1 MKIGLIV
8 EGDSDK
14 AFFDDY
20 FMKNFSFD
28 KRNLLVLT
36 SGKKKGQCEIEN
48 KQIIHAHIETLIGK
62 KCKHIFILVDLNTQS
77 KEQKKYECVI
87 LLKNDYA
94 KNVNL
99 KKFEDKFSSLKVIVI
114 SQEIESWLYSAWD
127 FSDNKMKKDL
137 NLLFK
142 NIEESKK
149 KRYTSLNEKDLL
161 KKFISYKKPLDLRK
175 NQSLKYFMDKLEQ
188 CK

>member
-14 AFFDDY
+14 LFFESY
-20 FMKNFSFD
+20 FKPNIYKNMIVTSP
-28 KRNLLVLT
+28 LT
-36 SGKKKGQCEIEN
+36 SGKKKGQCRIEN

-62 KCKHIFILVDLNTQS
+62 KCTHIFILVDLNTQS

-99 KKFEDKFSSLKVIVI
+99 KNFKDKFNNLKVIVI
-114 SQEIESWLYSAWD
+114 AQEIESWLYSAWD

-161 KKFISYKKPLDLRK
+161 KKFISYKKPIDLGK
-175 NQSLKYFMDKLEQ
+175 NKSLKYFMDKLEQ

>member
-14 AFFDDY
+14 AFFDNY
-20 FMKNFSFD
+20 FMEKFGFT
-28 KRNLLVLT
+28 KRNLLVYT
-36 SGKKKGQCEIEN
+36 SGKKKGQCNITN
-48 KQIIHAHIETLIGK
+48 RQKIQSHIETLIDNN
-62 KCKHIFILVDLNTQS
+62 CTNIFVLVDLNTQLDNQTKFS
-77 KEQKKYECVI
+77 CPI
-87 LLKNDYA
+87 LLRDWYKG
-94 KNVNL
+94 KVSL
-99 KKFEDKFSSLKVIVI
+99 KKFKDKFSNLKVIVVT
-114 SQEIESWLYSAWD
+114 QEIESWLYSAWD

-161 KKFISYKKPLDLRK
+161 KKFISYKKPLDLGK

>member
-14 AFFDDY
+14 AFFDNY
-20 FMKNFSFD
+20 FMEKFGFT
-28 KRNLLVLT
+28 KRNLLVYT
-36 SGKKKGQCEIEN
+36 SGKKKGNCNITKKQTIQAHIKTLIEN
-48 KQIIHAHIETLIGK
+48 SCTD
-62 KCKHIFILVDLNTQS
+62 IFVLVDLNTQLDNQT
-77 KEQKKYECVI
+77 KFNCPI
-87 LLKNDYA
+87 LLRDWYKG
-94 KNVNL
+94 KVNL
-99 KKFEDKFSSLKVIVI
+99 KNFKDKFNNLKVIVI
-114 SQEIESWLYSAWD
+114 AQEIESWLYSAWD

-142 NIEESKK
+142 KIEESKNK
-149 KRYTSLNEKDLL
+149 KYISLNEKDLL

>member
-20 FMKNFSFD
+20 FMEKFSFD

-36 SGKKKGQCEIEN
+36 SGKKKGQCKIEN
-48 KQIIHAHIETLIGK
+48 KQIIHAHIETLIDK
-62 KCKHIFILVDLNTQS
+62 KCTHIFILVDLNTQS

-87 LLKNDYA
+87 LLKNDYT
-94 KNVNL
+94 KNINL
-99 KKFEDKFSSLKVIVI
+99 KKFEDKFSSLKVIVV

-142 NIEESKK
+142 KIEESKK
-149 KRYTSLNEKDLL
+149 KKYISLNEKDLL
-161 KKFISYKKPLDLRK
+161 KKFISYKKPLDLTK
-175 NQSLKYFMDKLEQ
+175 NKSLKYFMDKLKQ

>member
-1 MKIGLIV
+1 M
-8 EGDSDK
+8 
-14 AFFDDY
+14 
-20 FMKNFSFD
+20 
-28 KRNLLVLT
+28 
-36 SGKKKGQCEIEN
+36 
-48 KQIIHAHIETLIGK
+48 
-62 KCKHIFILVDLNTQS
+62 
-77 KEQKKYECVI
+77 
-87 LLKNDYA
+87 KNDYA

-142 NIEESKK
+142 KIEESKNK
-149 KRYTSLNEKDLL
+149 KYISLNEKDLL